1 MPSGVSDCYPG
12 KGIYLKN
19 NYKISEIDGDCVGSV
34 NARFGEAVMAGEH
47 GGLVYLTIDGKN
59 SRHCITFFL

>member
-19 NYKISEIDGDCVGSV
+19 NYKISEVDGDCVGSV

-47 GGLVYLTIDGKN
+47 GGWSISPLTAK
-59 SRHCITFFL
+59 TQYTV